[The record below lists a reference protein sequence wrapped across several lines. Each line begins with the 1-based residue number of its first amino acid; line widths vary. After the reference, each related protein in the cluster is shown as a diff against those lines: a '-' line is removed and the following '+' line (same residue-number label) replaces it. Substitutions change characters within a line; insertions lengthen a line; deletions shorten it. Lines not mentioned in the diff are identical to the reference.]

1 MSELVGQLVNARYR
15 VVRLIG
21 EGAIGSVYE
30 AQVAH
35 DPKRRYALKVLKPH
49 LTLDPKFGVRFAEE
63 AATLRRLAHP
73 SIVSVHDHFQWHGHY
88 IIVLSYIDGT
98 SLAEVIDTQGRLSA
112 RHALAI
118 FKTILSA
125 LDYAHQQGVIHRD
138 LKPSNILIDRQ
149 GQALLCDF
157 GIARQIGRRRLTAAG
172 TTLGT
177 PEYMSPEQI
186 RGTPELD
193 QRSDVYSA
201 GVVLYE
207 MLTGKVPFSAEGD
220 DAEFAIRQQ
229 HLQSDPADPRKIN
242 PRLDE
247 ALARIVLKALRKD
260 RERRFHGCAV
270 FREAIERHEQGS
282 ELGDSSGPS
291 VALGN
296 GRRRYAVYVHPT
308 LGSTAVKRGF
318 SWPALFGNIAWMWSK
333 GLYPRA
339 AAWASG
345 YLLLFVAV
353 GASWPLLLL
362 GSLLVLWLVPGFRGN
377 AWRQLELDRR
387 GYRLS
392 RTVAAPTAEAAVL
405 QVAEQ
410 R

>member
-1 MSELVGQLVNARYR
+1 MNDLVGQLVDSRYR

-21 EGAIGSVYE
+21 EGAMGSVYE
-30 AQVAH
+30 AQATP

-63 AATLRRLAHP
+63 AATMRRLAHP
-73 SIVSVHDHFQWHGHY
+73 SIVGVHDHFRWHGHY
-88 IIVLSYIDGT
+88 VIVLSYVDGT
-98 SLAEVIDTQGRLSA
+98 SLAEVIDTQGRLPG
-112 RHALAI
+112 RRTLAI
-118 FKTILSA
+118 FNTILSA

-138 LKPSNILIDRQ
+138 LKPSNILIDRE
-149 GQALLCDF
+149 GRALLCDF
-157 GIARQIGRRRLTAAG
+157 GIARQLGRRRLTAVG

-193 QRSDVYSA
+193 HRSDVYSA

-207 MLTGKVPFSAEGD
+207 MLTGRVPFGAEGH

-229 HLQSDPADPRKIN
+229 HLQNDPPDPRTIH
-242 PRLDE
+242 PDLDE
-247 ALARIVLKALRKD
+247 ALAQIVLKALRKD
-260 RERRFHGCAV
+260 RERRFHGCAM
-270 FREAIERHEQGS
+270 FREAIERYEQGS
-282 ELGDSSGPS
+282 ERAHSTGPALTSGDE
-291 VALGN
+291 
-296 GRRRYAVYVHPT
+296 RRRYAVYVHPT
-308 LGSTAVKRGF
+308 LGTMAVKRGF

-339 AAWASG
+339 VAWAGS
-345 YLLLFVAV
+345 YLILFIVV
-353 GASWPLLLL
+353 GAIWPWLLL
-362 GSLLVLWLVPGFRGN
+362 GSLLAFWLVPGFRGN
-377 AWRQLELDRR
+377 TWRQHELDRR

-405 QVAEQ
+405 QVAGQ
-410 R
+410 H